1 MTGTRFTDYR
11 LKVKISQS
19 RELLKK
25 SGYNIDQI
33 ADKLGYKN
41 TESFI
46 RQFKKITGYTP
57 TGYRKAG
64 KKKNKK

>member
-1 MTGTRFTDYR
+1 
-11 LKVKISQS
+11 V
-19 RELLKK
+19 LLKK

-46 RQFKKITGYTP
+46 RQFKKITGQTP
-57 TGYRKAG
+57 TKYRNTD
-64 KKKNKK
+64 KKKKRK